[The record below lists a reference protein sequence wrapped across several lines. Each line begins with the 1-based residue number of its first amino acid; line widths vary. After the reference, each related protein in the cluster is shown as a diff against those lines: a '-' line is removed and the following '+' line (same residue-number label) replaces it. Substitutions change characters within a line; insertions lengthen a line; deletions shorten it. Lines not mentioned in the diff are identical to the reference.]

1 MERETNPLHRQDS
14 VSPKGFF
21 NALNFLGKIA
31 LSIGL
36 LLSCIFCISLVIDA
50 GKSQTR
56 SDAKS
61 SDKQPSALSLQ
72 ENFLGNWVFTE
83 LPWSIQIQLLPRSKA
98 RELFEQE
105 IPVLKSIESTDQDLG
120 NLDLIYDL
128 LVGLDAKMEIKEG
141 NTIYRSRNDSVQA
154 IAFAPM
160 VNDRQIQVVRLIQDT
175 GADTVN
181 YFELNAA
188 HPKKKPATFIENQLL
203 PMPKSASRLAVRLD
217 NQNSICGA
225 LYELDESLDL
235 AKMHWEDEGWTI
247 QALSSLLM
255 EKDQLGQ
262 AAPEVPHQDSQPLA
276 CLQGQDLLVVF
287 PLPSVSKET
296 FLLIMRP

>member
-1 MERETNPLHRQDS
+1 MEREINPLHRQDTTS
-14 VSPKGFF
+14 SNKFLA
-21 NALNFLGKIA
+21 ALNFLGKIA

-36 LLSCIFCISLVIDA
+36 LLSCIFCIALVLDA
-50 GKSQTR
+50 RKSQTG
-56 SDAKS
+56 SEAKS
-61 SDKQPSALSLQ
+61 SYKQPPALSLQ

-83 LPWSIQIQLLPRSKA
+83 LPWSIQIQLLPRPKA
-98 RELFEQE
+98 KELFEQE
-105 IPVLKSIESTDQDLG
+105 IPVLKSIGSDDQDLG
-120 NLDLIYDL
+120 NLDIIYDL
-128 LVGLDAKMEIKEG
+128 LVGLDAKTEVKEG
-141 NTIYRSRNDSVQA
+141 NTIYRSLNDSVQA

-160 VNDRQIQVVRLIQDT
+160 DNDRQIQVVKLIQDT
-175 GADTVN
+175 GEDMVN

-188 HPKKKPATFIENQLL
+188 QPKKKSATFLEGKLL

-255 EKDQLGQ
+255 ENDQLGQ
-262 AAPEVPHQDSQPLA
+262 ASPEVPNQDSQPLA
-276 CLQGQDLLVVF
+276 CSQGQDLLVVF

>member
-1 MERETNPLHRQDS
+1 MEREINPLHRQDTTS
-14 VSPKGFF
+14 SNKFLA
-21 NALNFLGKIA
+21 ALNFLGKIA

-36 LLSCIFCISLVIDA
+36 LLSCIFCIALVLDA
-50 GKSQTR
+50 RKSQTG
-56 SDAKS
+56 SEAKS
-61 SDKQPSALSLQ
+61 SYKQPPALSLQ

-83 LPWSIQIQLLPRSKA
+83 LPWSIQIQLLPRPKA

-105 IPVLKSIESTDQDLG
+105 IPVLKSIGSDDQDLG
-120 NLDLIYDL
+120 NLDIIYDL
-128 LVGLDAKMEIKEG
+128 LVGLDAKTEVKEG
-141 NTIYRSRNDSVQA
+141 NTIYRSLNDSVQA

-160 VNDRQIQVVRLIQDT
+160 DNDRQIQVVKLIQDT
-175 GADTVN
+175 GEDMVN

-188 HPKKKPATFIENQLL
+188 QPKKKPATFLEGQLL

-235 AKMHWEDEGWTI
+235 AKMHWEGEGWTI

-255 EKDQLGQ
+255 ENDQLGQ
-262 AAPEVPHQDSQPLA
+262 ASPEVPNQDSQPLA
-276 CLQGQDLLVVF
+276 CSQGQDLLVVF

>member
-1 MERETNPLHRQDS
+1 MERESNPLHRQDTTS
-14 VSPKGFF
+14 SNKFLS
-21 NALNFLGKIA
+21 ALNFLGKIA

-36 LLSCIFCISLVIDA
+36 LLSSIFCIALVLDA
-50 GKSQTR
+50 GKPQTP
-56 SDAKS
+56 SEAKS
-61 SDKQPSALSLQ
+61 SYKQPSALSLQ

-83 LPWSIQIQLLPRSKA
+83 LPWSIQIQLLPRPKA

-105 IPVLKSIESTDQDLG
+105 IPVLKSIGSDDQDLG
-120 NLDLIYDL
+120 NLDIIYDL
-128 LVGLDAKMEIKEG
+128 LVGLDAKMEVKEG
-141 NTIYRSRNDSVQA
+141 NTIYRSLNESVQA

-160 VNDRQIQVVRLIQDT
+160 DNDRQIQVVKLIQDT
-175 GADTVN
+175 GEDMVN
-181 YFELNAA
+181 YFELNAS
-188 HPKKKPATFIENQLL
+188 HPKKKPATFLEGQLL

-255 EKDQLGQ
+255 ENDQLGQ
-262 AAPEVPHQDSQPLA
+262 ASPEVPHQDSQPLA
-276 CLQGQDLLVVF
+276 CSQGQDLLVVF

>member
-1 MERETNPLHRQDS
+1 MGRETNPLHRQDS
-14 VSPKGFF
+14 TSPKGFLI
-21 NALNFLGKIA
+21 ALNFLGKIA

-36 LLSCIFCISLVIDA
+36 LLSCIFCIALVIDA

-61 SDKQPSALSLQ
+61 SDKQPSALSLH

-105 IPVLKSIESTDQDLG
+105 IPVLKSVESTDQDLG
-120 NLDLIYDL
+120 NLDIIYDL
-128 LVGLDAKMEIKEG
+128 LVGLDAKMEVKEG
-141 NTIYRSRNDSVQA
+141 NTIYRSLNDSVQA

-160 VNDRQIQVVRLIQDT
+160 DNDRQIQIVKLIQDT
-175 GADTVN
+175 GEDTVN

-188 HPKKKPATFIENQLL
+188 HQKKQLATFIENQLL

-225 LYELDESLDL
+225 LYELDDSLDL
-235 AKMHWEDEGWTI
+235 AKTHWEQEGWTI
-247 QALSSLLM
+247 QTLSSLLM

-262 AAPEVPHQDSQPLA
+262 AVTEVPHQGSQPLA
-276 CLQGQDLLVVF
+276 CSQGQEFLVVF

-296 FLLIMRP
+296 FLLVMRP